1 MNGYESLG
9 YNIYPHLLTNFSM
22 QYLPIYEKTIAEFER
37 RHPVYGTSYTSRTSS
52 LMYMTSHTP
61 EQKLY
66 GFQKISETYLN
77 SGEYTAA
84 IDNKATNNTPRDF
97 SRGVCFSQ
105 ADSFYFV
112 PLKLANLPSADMY
125 SVHIS

>member
-1 MNGYESLG
+1 MYV
-9 YNIYPHLLTNFSM
+9 IYM
-22 QYLPIYEKTIAEFER
+22 A
-37 RHPVYGTSYTSRTSS
+37 
-52 LMYMTSHTP
+52 SHTP

-77 SGEYTAA
+77 SGKYTAA
-84 IDNKATNNTPRDF
+84 IDNKVTNNAPREK
-97 SRGVCFSQ
+97 SRGACFSQ
-105 ADSFYFV
+105 AVSFYFV